1 MDPQQFKEFV
11 IKSAEKYIFEGEYLE
26 EKEKILKQP
35 KPPKLTKPN
44 FTKKG
49 VNELPKVV
57 KAPKEPKVPQSASIA
72 EEESINEE
80 VLSPDKIKFL
90 AEEMKKINKKI
101 DLRNPLIN
109 PELFDIIS
117 EEKKVVT
124 EEQTDRWKNLYNYEI
139 PKDDSR

>member
-11 IKSAEKYIFEGEYLE
+11 IKSAEKYIFEGESLE
-26 EKEKILKQP
+26 EKGKILKQP

-49 VNELPKVV
+49 VNKLPKVV
-57 KAPKEPKVPQSASIA
+57 KAPKEPNAPQSASIA
-72 EEESINEE
+72 EEKSINEE
-80 VLSPDKIKFL
+80 FLSPDKIKFL

-109 PELFDIIS
+109 PELFDVIS

-124 EEQTDRWKNLYNYEI
+124 EGQTGRWKNLYNYEI